1 MSKPKRIKVIHEIE
15 SLINWQEDQ
24 IIILELENDKLRR
37 ELEEVKD
44 KQLQLMLVNLRSSI
58 AA

>member
-1 MSKPKRIKVIHEIE
+1 MSKPKRIKVIDEIE

-24 IIILELENDKLRR
+24 IIILELENDRLRR
-37 ELEEVKD
+37 ELDEIKD
-44 KQLQLMLVNLRSSI
+44 KQLQLMLVNLRGSI

>member
-1 MSKPKRIKVIHEIE
+1 MSKPKRIKVIDEIE

-24 IIILELENDKLRR
+24 IIILELENDKLWR
-37 ELEEVKD
+37 ELEEIKD
-44 KQLQLMLVNLRSSI
+44 KQLQLMLFNLRSSI

>member
-1 MSKPKRIKVIHEIE
+1 MSKRKRIKVVDEIE

-24 IIILELENDKLRR
+24 IMILELENDRLRR
-37 ELEEVKD
+37 ELEEIKD
-44 KQLQLMLVNLRSSI
+44 KQLQLMLFNLRSSI